1 MHGDMGREVRTTT
14 PAQERRHGR
23 LREKAAF
30 GIPPPSHSHYSACRA
45 QCELRVLVTSGS
57 LRCF

>member
-30 GIPPPSHSHYSACRA
+30 GIPLPLPLLCLSGS
-45 QCELRVLVTSGS
+45 VLVTSGS